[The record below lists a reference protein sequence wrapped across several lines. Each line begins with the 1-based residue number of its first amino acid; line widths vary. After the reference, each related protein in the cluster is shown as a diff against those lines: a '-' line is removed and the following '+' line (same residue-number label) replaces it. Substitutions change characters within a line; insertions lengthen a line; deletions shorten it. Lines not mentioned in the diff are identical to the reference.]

1 MGKTLNYSVFK
12 DEDIPLVKTAS
23 SKNTKSRY
31 CKLMQDFDVDA
42 SNQNWHEVDTLSV
55 IPNNIYNYID
65 LFAGG
70 GGFSQGVTSAGFNK
84 VLSVEMDKDAS
95 STLRNNFPD
104 SQHHEGLIEN
114 LSESLLEEYIQGKKI
129 HAVFGGPP
137 CQGFSVAGLRDPNDP
152 RNKLWKEYIRIVEY
166 IQPDFLIME
175 NVPGMLTSQNGEV
188 YKELLKQLS
197 GIGYPNTSIRIL
209 EVAKYN
215 VPQLRTRAIF
225 VGNRH
230 GAKNPYPKPFK
241 MESEYQSID
250 EAISDLSHIPFDPS
264 WNHEGTRHSVEM
276 TKRLS
281 KIEPGGSLYES
292 FRDSWKRQRKGV
304 PSMTIKENHGGVHV
318 HYDLNRV
325 LTAREMARLQ
335 TFPDDYIFSGT
346 FKRAY
351 WQIGNAVPCNFAEHL
366 ALGISNDLDILRL

>member
-12 DEDIPLVKTAS
+12 DEDVALVKNAS
-23 SKNTKSRY
+23 SKNTQSRY
-31 CKLMQDFDVDA
+31 CKLMQDFDVDHT
-42 SNQNWHEVDTLSV
+42 NQNWYEVDTQKHQSKKS
-55 IPNNIYNYID
+55 YNFVD

-70 GGFSQGVTSAGFNK
+70 GGFSKGVTSAKYNK
-84 VLSVEMDKDAS
+84 ILSVEMDKDAS
-95 STLRNNFPD
+95 ATLRNNFPN
-104 SQHHEGLIEN
+104 SLHYEGLIEN
-114 LSESLLEEYIQGKKI
+114 LSTDMLDEYIQNQKV

-166 IQPDFLIME
+166 IKPDFLIME

-188 YKELLKQLS
+188 YKEILKQLS
-197 GIGYPNTSIRIL
+197 DIGYPNTSIRIL

-225 VGNRH
+225 IGNRH
-230 GAKNPYPKPFK
+230 GVKNPYPQPFLN
-241 MESEYQSID
+241 ESEYQPIES
-250 EAISDLSHIPFDPS
+250 AIQDLAIIPFDSS
-264 WNHEGTRHSVEM
+264 WNHEGTKHSAEM

-281 KIEPGGSLYES
+281 KIKPGGSLYES

-304 PSMTIKENHGGVHV
+304 PCMTIKENHGGVHV

-351 WQIGNAVPCNFAEHL
+351 WQIGNAVPCKFAEHL
-366 ALGISNDLDILRL
+366 AYAVSNGLDNFGL

>member
-1 MGKTLNYSVFK
+1 
-12 DEDIPLVKTAS
+12 
-23 SKNTKSRY
+23 
-31 CKLMQDFDVDA
+31 MQEFDVSA
-42 SNQNWHEVDTLSV
+42 SNQNWHEVNTLSV
-55 IPNNIYNYID
+55 KPNNIYNYID

-70 GGFSQGVTSAGFNK
+70 GGFSSGVTSAGFNK

-95 STLRNNFPD
+95 ETLRNNFPN
-104 SQHHEGLIEN
+104 SQHYEGLIEN
-114 LSESLLEEYIQGKKI
+114 LNEALLKEYIGDRKI

-137 CQGFSVAGLRDPNDP
+137 CQGFSVAGLRDPHDP

-166 IQPDFLIME
+166 IQPDFLVME
-175 NVPGMLTSQNGEV
+175 NVPGMLTSQNGGV
-188 YKELLKQLS
+188 YKEILKQLS
-197 GIGYPNTSIRIL
+197 DIGYPNTSVRIL

-225 VGNRH
+225 IGNRH
-230 GAKNPYPKPFK
+230 TTTNPYPKPFL

-250 EAISDLSHIPFDPS
+250 EAISDLVHTPFDAS
-264 WNHEGTRHSVEM
+264 WNHEGTRHSAEM

-292 FRDSWKRQRKGV
+292 FRDAWKRQRKGV

-351 WQIGNAVPCNFAEHL
+351 WQIGNAVPCKFAEHL
-366 ALGISNDLDILRL
+366 ALSISNVLDILGI